1 MKHTKIYDF
10 LTDEVKPID
19 IDFEQIGGHPSI
31 EEYDYE
37 HKNKDL
43 DTDYCRARVFDN
55 YFE

>member
-10 LTDEVKPID
+10 LTNEVKPLD
-19 IDFEQIGGHPSI
+19 IEFEQIGGHPSI

-37 HKNKDL
+37 QDENL